1 MHWQFLAPPLI
12 AIADVIYGWPHT
24 NNHPVWCRRLNP
36 HTHLIN
42 IILIAIRLVRDS
54 QYLLAHVINHFL
66 RKNQKYKYF
75 SVTHLSHL
83 HNTNNMDNKG
93 YIKEPSLT
101 SLKIVSLFSFV
112 FYIFLHINP

>member
-1 MHWQFLAPPLI
+1 M
-12 AIADVIYGWPHT
+12 
-24 NNHPVWCRRLNP
+24 

-42 IILIAIRLVRDS
+42 IIPLAIRLVRYS

-66 RKNQKYKYF
+66 RKNQKYKYL

-83 HNTNNMDNKG
+83 HNIYNMDNNG

-101 SLKIVSLFSFV
+101 SLKIVSLFIFFSDF
-112 FYIFLHINP
+112 FYT